1 MAACYTGEGTGVRK
15 AGNARDQRTAG
26 KLEHSQVW
34 EGNKGLPT
42 AISNITPKPSESLKM
57 TILITPSFDECV
69 QKKIQ
74 TDGAIP
80 KEKSYFT
87 RLANVI
93 KEH

>member
-1 MAACYTGEGTGVRK
+1 MQEIRELL
-15 AGNARDQRTAG
+15 G

-42 AISNITPKPSESLKM
+42 AISNITPKSSKSLRM
-57 TILITPSFDECV
+57 AIVITPFFDESI

-74 TDGAIP
+74 TDVAIP

-93 KEH
+93 KEQKGIPMPAVGER